1 MGLWLLFLILFV
13 GIFILLRYLFRQK
26 EKKYDLMIKSQ
37 ESQLKAKDSE
47 LQEKDNTYRT
57 EIEQLKKEKDS
68 LEAKY
73 LNKLTAA
80 YVKKNNLAKYRRKMK
95 ALRNKTIA
103 EEAEEIV
110 GKGPSW
116 LPHSREGPK
125 SDKMGKPEGSP
136 GGGRKRPE
144 KIHDEKELH
153 AHKCY
158 HCGSNLD
165 GVKEYFAYDR
175 VVTEL
180 FRYQEDE
187 KDYLTLRLKNVK
199 LIVNRKKCPKCK
211 KWVYPEQGLL
221 KNNRLGLSLVSF
233 VISRRIRTGLPYEV
247 IIDELS
253 THFGSQFSITAPAII
268 NWFKDF
274 SEIIEGLYEQ
284 LEELVKKSALLH
296 VDETGLPMNGENW
309 WLWVVCCA
317 NFVLYI
323 QSSSRGHESV
333 KHILE
338 GFEGTLISDFFRAY
352 DKFEDIEQ
360 QKCLGH
366 LLSDII
372 ELIVKLEKE
381 NERIEKKLKGHEEA
395 VKKEVSSEAASK
407 PRGRPKKLEPLTEPQ
422 VKILKTRRVQ
432 NHESLNQ
439 ATRLRAFF
447 RATFK
452 YTVLGWKTDKSKRLT
467 KEEAEGKLRALVL
480 ALREEGMIEG
490 DLEKLLKRCDKH
502 ENKLFTYLKYEGI
515 PPDNNEAERDLRPFV
530 VQRKRSGGFKSPE
543 VMRHYVIYLSLYMTC
558 KLNGKNFDKLLD
570 LIFSGKEFN
579 LGTFLSC

>member
-1 MGLWLLFLILFV
+1 MGLWLLFFIFLV
-13 GIFILLRYLFRQK
+13 GICVYFLWRFRQK
-26 EKKYDLMIKSQ
+26 GKFHESHLIAKDTEYLEKETVFQSQIK
-37 ESQLKAKDSE
+37 QLKE
-47 LQEKDNTYRT
+47 EKAS
-57 EIEQLKKEKDS
+57 IETKYLKKLKAA
-68 LEAKY
+68 EAK
-73 LNKLTAA
+73 KR
-80 YVKKNNLAKYRRKMK
+80 NLAEYRRKK
-95 ALRNKTIA
+95 KSIRKRKKSIA

-125 SDKMGKPEGSP
+125 SHQLGKPKGSP

-144 KIHDEKELH
+144 KIHEERELH

-158 HCGSNLD
+158 NCGTNLED
-165 GVKEYFAYDR
+165 VKEYVAYNR
-175 VVTEL
+175 VVTDL

-199 LIVNRKKCPKCK
+199 LIIKRKKCPKCK

-221 KNNRLGLSLVSF
+221 KNDRIGLSLVSF

-253 THFGSQFSITAPAII
+253 THFGSNFAITAPAII
-268 NWFKDF
+268 DWFKDF

-284 LEELVKKSALLH
+284 LEELVKKAVLVH

-323 QSSSRGHESV
+323 QSTSRGHESV

-352 DKFEDIEQ
+352 DNFEDVEQ

-381 NERIEKKLKGHEEA
+381 NERIEKKLEEHEEA
-395 VKKEVSSEAASK
+395 VKMEGYSEAAPK
-407 PRGRPKKLEPLTEPQ
+407 PRGRPKKLEPLTELQ
-422 VKILKTRRVQ
+422 VNTLKTRRVQ
-432 NHESLNQ
+432 NHKSLNQ
-439 ATRLRAFF
+439 TTRLRSFF
-447 RATFK
+447 KAVFK
-452 YTVLGWKTDKSKRLT
+452 HTVLGWKTDKSKRLT
-467 KEEAEGKLRALVL
+467 KDEAEEKLREFVL
-480 ALREEGMIEG
+480 KLREEGVIEA
-490 DLEKLLKRCDKH
+490 DLKKLLNRCEKYEKR
-502 ENKLFTYLKYEGI
+502 LFTYLKYEGM
-515 PPDNNEAERDLRPFV
+515 PPDNNEAEREIRPFV
-530 VQRKRSGGFKSPE
+530 VLRKRSGGFKSPE

-558 KLNGKNFDKLLD
+558 KLNGKNFDRLLD
-570 LIFSGKEFN
+570 LIFSGEEFN
-579 LGTFLSC
+579 LESYLSC